1 MKKITSII
9 SVLLSI
15 IIMVSLFIL
24 NMIPDKYLLLIGGV
38 LLIINIIS
46 IFLVHRKNII
56 LRIFGYLFLLIICIG
71 SVVGIYYVGNTT
83 KLFNNLNEV
92 KEKSIYYIVVN
103 KNSNYKGLKDLNDKN
118 IGTIKSDSTNYKKAL
133 KDIEKTIKISNKDYN
148 NMLTMFNDVL
158 DNKIDSLLIS
168 SNNYDIACENNDN
181 IKNNTKIIYEV
192 SIEVIKE
199 KEKEYKNSKG
209 TMNILISG
217 IDTNGDINNVSRSD
231 VNIIITVNPNTHEV
245 LLTNIP
251 RDMEVQLHNTTGKT
265 DKLTHAGIYGVD
277 MTRKTLE
284 DFLETDIEYY
294 VRVNFDSVVEIV
306 DKIGGVDIY
315 NDTSFST
322 GKYYFKEGQIHLN
335 GAQALAYSRDRYH
348 QSSGDWSRG
357 IHQMEVIKGIINKV
371 SHSTDLLTNYGD
383 IVESLSRFV
392 QTNIPD
398 TTMKKYVKNQLNDM
412 PSWNTY
418 TYAVAGNGYS
428 YQETYSMPGMS
439 LYVTHKDETSRVYAS
454 KLINGMLNGKTK
466 ESIS

>member
-322 GKYYFKEGQIHLN
+322 GKYYFKEGEIHLN

-357 IHQMEVIKGIINKV
+357 IHQMEVIKGIINKI

>member
-56 LRIFGYLFLLIICIG
+56 LKIFGYLFLLIICIG
-71 SVVGIYYVGNTT
+71 SVVGIYYVRNTT
-83 KLFNNLNEV
+83 KLFNSLNEV

-103 KNSNYKGLKDLNDKN
+103 KNSNYKGLKDLNDKK

-133 KDIEKTIKISNKDYN
+133 KDIEKNIKISNKDYN
-148 NMLTMFNDVL
+148 NILTMFNDVL

-168 SNNYDIACENNDN
+168 SNNYDIVCENNDN

-322 GKYYFKEGQIHLN
+322 GKYYFKEGEIHLN

-383 IVESLSRFV
+383 IVESLSRFI

-418 TYAVAGNGYS
+418 TYAVSGSGYS

>member
-71 SVVGIYYVGNTT
+71 SVAGIYYVGNTT

-92 KEKSIYYIVVN
+92 TEKSIYYIVVN
-103 KNSNYKGLKDLNDKN
+103 KNSNYKGLKDLNDKK

-133 KDIEKTIKISNKDYN
+133 KDIEKNIKISNKGNN
-148 NMLTMFNDVL
+148 NMLIMFNDVL

-322 GKYYFKEGQIHLN
+322 GKYYFKEGEIHLN

-357 IHQMEVIKGIINKV
+357 IHQMEVIKEIINKV

-428 YQETYSMPGMS
+428 YQETYSMPGIN
-439 LYVTHKDETSRVYAS
+439 LYVGHKDETSRVYAS

>member
-15 IIMVSLFIL
+15 IIIILLFLL
-24 NMIPDKYLLLIGGV
+24 NIIPDKYLLLIGGV
-38 LLIINIIS
+38 LIIINLIS
-46 IFLVHRKNII
+46 IFLVYRKNI
-56 LRIFGYLFLLIICIG
+56 LLKVFGYLFLIIICIG
-71 SVVGIYYVGNTT
+71 SIVGIYYVGNTT
-83 KLFNNLNEV
+83 KLFNNLSEV
-92 KEKSIYYIVVN
+92 KEKNIYYIVVN
-103 KNSNYKGLKDLNDKN
+103 KNSNYKELKELNDKK

-199 KEKEYKNSKG
+199 KEKDYKNSKG

-251 RDMEVQLHNTTGKT
+251 RDMEVKLHNTTGTT

-315 NDTSFST
+315 NDKSFST
-322 GKYYFKEGQIHLN
+322 GKYYFKEGNIHLT
-335 GAQALAYSRDRYH
+335 GDQALVYSRDRYH

-357 IHQMEVIKGIINKV
+357 MHQMEVIKGIINKL

-398 TTMKKYVKNQLNDM
+398 TTIKKYVKNQLNDM

-418 TYAVAGNGYS
+418 TYAVSGSGYS